1 MKLTFI
7 GADHEVTGSC
17 HYLQAAGKNI
27 LVDFGMQQGRD
38 LYENIDLPIAAKDV
52 DYVLIT
58 HAHLDHTGM
67 LPFLYKQGFR
77 GTVLTTKPTLDLC
90 SIMLADSAH
99 IQESDAEWKNRKRQ
113 RKGLEPIEP
122 PYTMEDVNGLMT
134 LFIGCDYDQKID
146 LCPGIS
152 IRFTDVGHLL
162 GSSAIEVWAT
172 ESGVSRKIVFSGDVG
187 NTNQPLLRDPQPV
200 EGGDYLLI
208 ESTYGDRIHEK
219 PADYIQPLAEILE
232 RTFKAGG
239 NLVIPSFAVGRT
251 QEMLYYFR
259 EIKNRNLVPDFP
271 DFKVYVDS
279 PLAVEAT
286 KIFTRNQDSCF
297 DQEASQLLS
306 QGIDP
311 IDFPGLC
318 TAVTGDES
326 KAINY
331 NKDPKVIISASGMCD
346 AGRIRHHLKYNLWRP
361 ESTILFVGYQ
371 AEGSLV
377 RRLLD
382 GAAAH
387 EDFSVTL
394 FGDEIAV
401 KASICQLPGISGHA
415 DQKMLIDWV
424 KSMKKQPSRIFVV
437 HGEDKV
443 TDLFAALLNDTF
455 GKDDLAKAPYSG
467 SVYDLVN
474 GCWIYEAPPT
484 PIEHRAAG
492 TSAAVRTASLAYQ
505 RLVSA
510 FGRLKNLVE
519 KSSGWANKDLGKFT
533 DDILS
538 LVEKWK

>member
-38 LYENIDLPIAAKDV
+38 LYENIDLPIAASDV

-77 GTVLTTKPTLDLC
+77 GTVLATKATLDLC

-113 RKGLEPIEP
+113 RKGLEPIDP
-122 PYTMEDVNGLMT
+122 PYTMNDVNGLMS
-134 LFIGCDYDQKID
+134 LFVGCDYNEKID
-146 LCPGIS
+146 VCEGIT

-162 GSSAIEVWAT
+162 GSSAIEVWAV
-172 ESGVSRKIVFSGDVG
+172 EDGVSRKIVFSGDVG

-219 PADYIQPLAEILE
+219 PSDYIQPLVDILE

-286 KIFTRNQDSCF
+286 KIFTRNQGSCF
-297 DQEASQLLS
+297 DQEAADLLR

-318 TAVTGDES
+318 TAVTNDES

-371 AEGSLV
+371 AEGSLG
-377 RRLLD
+377 RRLLE
-382 GAAAH
+382 GAAGH

-401 KASICQLPGISGHA
+401 KASILQLPGISGHA

-424 KSMKKQPSRIFVV
+424 KAMKVQPSHIFVV

-443 TDLFAALLNDTF
+443 TDLFAGLLNQTF
-455 GKDDLAKAPYSG
+455 GRDDLAKAPYSG

-474 GCWIYEAPPT
+474 GCWLYQAPAK
-484 PIEHRAAG
+484 PIERRAG
-492 TSAAVRTASLAYQ
+492 EFSTAVRKPSLAYQ

-510 FGRLKNLVE
+510 FGRLKNLVD
-519 KSSGWANKDLGKFT
+519 KSSGWANKDLGKFAE
-533 DDILS
+533 DILA